1 MRVCKI
7 NSFSLK
13 NLFIMP
19 KNINNKLS
27 KLIKYYSLINHN
39 LIFSNKSINRY
50 NQKLPTIQKD
60 KALNLQKLRKKIEEI
75 KNCKLKENA
84 SNLVFSD
91 GNPNSKVMIIGE
103 GPGANEDKEGFPFVG
118 RAGQLLDKM
127 LNAIS
132 LNRDNVYI
140 TNVVN
145 YRPPENRKPTEK
157 EVDRYLPYLKEH
169 IQIIKPKIILLLGST
184 AMNAIL
190 KNTDVISKM
199 RGKWHELKINNSE
212 IYSIVSFHPAYLLR
226 QPDQKKFSWIDLKM
240 IREKLK
246 KLR

>member
-1 MRVCKI
+1 M
-7 NSFSLK
+7 
-13 NLFIMP
+13 
-19 KNINNKLS
+19 NNKLN

-39 LIFSNKSINRY
+39 LIFNNKSINRY
-50 NQKLPTIQKD
+50 NLKQPNIKKD
-60 KALNLQKLRKKIEEI
+60 KAQNLQKLREKLNQIE
-75 KNCKLKENA
+75 NCKLKENA

-127 LNAIS
+127 LHAINLS
-132 LNRDNVYI
+132 RENVYI

-157 EVDRYLPYLKEH
+157 EVARYLPFLKKH
-169 IQIIKPKIILLLGST
+169 IEIIKPKIILLLGST

-190 KNTDVISKM
+190 QNTDVISNV
-199 RGKWHELKINNSE
+199 RGKWYEIEINNLKLS
-212 IYSIVSFHPAYLLR
+212 SIVSFHPAYLLR
-226 QPDQKKFSWIDLKM
+226 QPDQKKLSWIDLKM

-246 KLR
+246 NIR

>member
-1 MRVCKI
+1 M
-7 NSFSLK
+7 S
-13 NLFIMP
+13 
-19 KNINNKLS
+19 KNINNKLT

-39 LIFSNKSINRY
+39 LIFSSKSINRY
-50 NQKLPTIQKD
+50 NQKEPIIHKD
-60 KALNLQKLRKKIEEI
+60 KALNLQKLRDKINDI

-127 LNAIS
+127 LHAIN
-132 LNRDNVYI
+132 LNRKNVYI

-157 EVDRYLPYLKEH
+157 EVERYLPYLKKH
-169 IQIIKPKIILLLGST
+169 IEIIKPKIILLLGST

-190 KNTDVISKM
+190 QNADVISKM
-199 RGKWHELKINNSE
+199 RGKWHEIEINNLKIF
-212 IYSIVSFHPAYLLR
+212 SIVSFHPAYLLR

-240 IREKLK
+240 LREKLK
-246 KLR
+246 KF